1 MRRIRIATLGRHG
14 GEREKKLGSC
24 VGGVLEGI
32 TEVVGRVLSGGR
44 ALSAARHSHRGLPA
58 SDVKEKGRQLLD
70 CDWHSRMCVCVESNL
85 VAGWPSW
92 TKFSDGG
99 RQPLMIWKIV
109 RPAVAVAQRSIDR
122 NPTFT
127 PNLAVRS
134 NINWPVRAFLQN
146 WG

>member
-1 MRRIRIATLGRHG
+1 MSGISVKWSEIRSLCARMSKWLNVPGYR
-14 GEREKKLGSC
+14 K
-24 VGGVLEGI
+24 
-32 TEVVGRVLSGGR
+32 R
-44 ALSAARHSHRGLPA
+44 ALLCVCVCNGC
-58 SDVKEKGRQLLD
+58 V
-70 CDWHSRMCVCVESNL
+70 CVCVESNL
-85 VAGWPSW
+85 VAGWLSW

-109 RPAVAVAQRSIDR
+109 RPAVAVAQRSVDR

-134 NINWPVRAFLQN
+134 KINWPVRAFLQN